1 MGCTLSADSLSFG
14 PVLNKGFP
22 PMSRISPRSLQIV
35 VGLTLSV
42 SALVLTGCDQ
52 RSPTATAVESAS
64 RDVLVVSGGGSA
76 RPESG
81 DYTKTLTGV
90 ASKAQ
95 GSANDGTPVEKAA
108 ANLLVSTAQLGLAT
122 GPAERA
128 ASKDLEARTLIT
140 RIQAFSNQWSSS
152 SSSAAAAESFDPA
165 AQISELNALR
175 ERKQGEIATLQSEL
189 TKVQTQVEGLR
200 ARAKERLDA
209 AAAKHAVYTKMTSDA
224 VSLSAADAAKVV
236 ADANKIRREG
246 DALRL
251 EGSKIDA
258 EAESIAP
265 MIGELRMRVDELAN
279 QNKEFEKAQTDLQA
293 RAETFRSQ
301 AKTARDEANTAS
313 NAIDAL
319 VGDLEKLFDGDL
331 KAAFDD
337 TIAAVNKSK
346 SAASSSQNASPG
358 FGKLATGESS
368 LLLADAHW
376 AKAESFGNFATT
388 LEILAQVAPKLPY
401 SDKYAESAAKIRQVQ
416 AEALKEAAAAYEA
429 AESAFSGARVT
440 GPVKER
446 LEKLAELIKKAQTVT
461 SDANSDVAATFG
473 IPKRVQNVKAAKDDA
488 KDIASGD
495 AAAIEVDPALTARV
509 AEFVDSMKAGETNL
523 DFITGPE
530 PIVKMVEAS
539 GNLDRK
545 LRAKFQS
552 SFAEAMGPMGQGTLN
567 PKAFES
573 LTAQDATITM
583 KSANSAVV
591 AFSGVPELPFS
602 KVDGA
607 WKMDMMAMLGPNAA
621 MTGMIAGPMTTV
633 LNDLAAD
640 VEAGKFADLAA
651 FQAALGEK
659 MMNMMGPK

>member
-1 MGCTLSADSLSFG
+1 
-14 PVLNKGFP
+14 
-22 PMSRISPRSLQIV
+22 MSRISPRSLQIV
-35 VGLTLSV
+35 VGLTLSA

-76 RPESG
+76 RPESA
-81 DYTKTLTGV
+81 DYAKTMTGV
-90 ASKAQ
+90 ASTAQ
-95 GSANDGTPVEKAA
+95 GSANDGTAVEKAA

-209 AAAKHAVYTKMTSDA
+209 AAAKHAIYTKMTSDA
-224 VSLSAADAAKVV
+224 VSLSAADASKVV

-251 EGSKIDA
+251 DGSKIDA

-279 QNKEFEKAQTDLQA
+279 QNKEFEKAQADLQA

-301 AKTARDEANTAS
+301 AKTARDDANTAS

-337 TIAAVNKSK
+337 TVAAVNKSK
-346 SAASSSQNASPG
+346 SAASSSQTASPG

-401 SDKYAESAAKIRQVQ
+401 SDKYAESATKIRQVQ
-416 AEALKEAAAAYEA
+416 AEALKEAASAYEA

-446 LEKLAELIKKAQTVT
+446 LEKLSELIKKAQTVT

-488 KDIASGD
+488 SGD
-495 AAAIEVDPALTARV
+495 AAAIEVDPALTTRV
-509 AEFVDSMKAGETNL
+509 GEFVDSMKAGETNL
-523 DFITGPE
+523 DFITGSE

-567 PKAFES
+567 PRAFES

-583 KSANSAVV
+583 KSPTSAVV

-633 LNDLAAD
+633 LNDLAAE

>member
-1 MGCTLSADSLSFG
+1 
-14 PVLNKGFP
+14 
-22 PMSRISPRSLQIV
+22 MSRISPRSLQIV
-35 VGLTLSV
+35 VGLTLSA
-42 SALVLTGCDQ
+42 SALGLTGCDQ

-76 RPESG
+76 RPESA
-81 DYTKTLTGV
+81 DYAKTMTGV
-90 ASKAQ
+90 ASTAQ

-279 QNKEFEKAQTDLQA
+279 QNKEFEKAQADLQA

-301 AKTARDEANTAS
+301 AKTARDDANTAS

-337 TIAAVNKSK
+337 TVAAVNKSK
-346 SAASSSQNASPG
+346 SAASSSQTASPG

-401 SDKYAESAAKIRQVQ
+401 SDKYAESATKIRQVQ
-416 AEALKEAAAAYEA
+416 AEALKEAASAYEA

-446 LEKLAELIKKAQTVT
+446 LEKLSELIKKAQTVT

-488 KDIASGD
+488 SGD
-495 AAAIEVDPALTARV
+495 AAAIEIDPALTARV
-509 AEFVDSMKAGETNL
+509 GEFVDSMKAGETNL
-523 DFITGPE
+523 DFITGSA

-573 LTAQDATITM
+573 LTARDATITM
-583 KSANSAVV
+583 KSPTSAVV

>member
-1 MGCTLSADSLSFG
+1 
-14 PVLNKGFP
+14 
-22 PMSRISPRSLQIV
+22 MSRISPRSLQIV
-35 VGLTLSV
+35 VGLTLSA

-76 RPESG
+76 RPESA
-81 DYTKTLTGV
+81 DYAKTMTGV
-90 ASKAQ
+90 ASTAQ

-140 RIQAFSNQWSSS
+140 RIQSFSNQWSSS

-200 ARAKERLDA
+200 TRAKERLDA

-251 EGSKIDA
+251 DGSKIDA

-279 QNKEFEKAQTDLQA
+279 QNKEFEKAQADLQA

-301 AKTARDEANTAS
+301 AKTARDDANTAS

-319 VGDLEKLFDGDL
+319 VGDLDKLFDGDL

-337 TIAAVNKSK
+337 TVAAVNKSK

-401 SDKYAESAAKIRQVQ
+401 ADKYAESAAKIRQVQ
-416 AEALKEAAAAYEA
+416 AEALKEAASAYEA

-446 LEKLAELIKKAQTVT
+446 LEKLSELIKKAQTVT

-473 IPKRVQNVKAAKDDA
+473 IPKRVQNVKSTKDE
-488 KDIASGD
+488 ASGGD
-495 AAAIEVDPALTARV
+495 TAAIEVDPALTARV
-509 AEFVDSMKAGETNL
+509 GEFVASMKAGETNL
-523 DFITGPE
+523 DFITGSA